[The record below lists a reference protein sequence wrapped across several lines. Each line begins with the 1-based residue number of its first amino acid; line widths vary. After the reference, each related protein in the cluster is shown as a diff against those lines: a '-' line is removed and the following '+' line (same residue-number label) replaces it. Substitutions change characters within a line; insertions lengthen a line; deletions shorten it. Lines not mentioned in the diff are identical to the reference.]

1 MDLGIKGR
9 VALVA
14 GAGTGIGR
22 AVADRLAAEGAD
34 VALCARTAPVV
45 QEAAVGIAR
54 RYGVRTHAEACDLA
68 MSEGPARFVNASR
81 EALGPASILV
91 TNAGGPPPGR
101 FVDLGEEAWERA
113 FHLTLMSAV
122 RLIREALPAMRA
134 ARWGRIVNLASISV
148 RQPIDG
154 LLLSNALRPAVV
166 GLAKTLSREVGAD
179 GILVNTVCPGYTLTD
194 RLKDFAARE
203 AAGRDVPAEA
213 VMESWR
219 DSTPLGR
226 LGRPEEVA
234 SLVAF
239 LCSEAASFITGTTT
253 CVDGGQVAG
262 LP

>member
-45 QEAAVGIAR
+45 QEAAVGIGR

-68 MSEGPARFVNASR
+68 TSEGPARFVNASR

-101 FVDLGEEAWERA
+101 FEDLEEEAWERA
-113 FHLTLMSAV
+113 FHLTLLSAV
-122 RLIREALPAMRA
+122 RLISEALPAMRT

-194 RLKDFAARE
+194 RLKDLAARE
-203 AAGRDVPAEA
+203 AARRDVPAEA

-219 DSTPLGR
+219 DGTPLGR

-239 LCSEAASFITGTTT
+239 LCSEAASFITGTTI